1 MNRIAV
7 VGSLA
12 VDRVAGG
19 PPRVGGAVYYGTRAA
34 ARLGADAVAIARC
47 AEVDRETCLEPLE
60 RLGVPV
66 AWRAAT
72 TTAAFSFH
80 YDGDHRVMQLDAI
93 GDPWLPEDVA
103 GWMASSLDGVAW
115 VHAGALVRSDFTA
128 PTLAALAEEG
138 RRVLVDAQG
147 LVRRAEI
154 GPLARDGAVDRSAF
168 AHLAVLKLNENE
180 ARILAGGVEPE
191 ALRSLGVP
199 EIVLTLGS
207 LGSLVVAP
215 GVEER
220 VAVEP
225 VTGAVDPTGAGDSF
239 SLAYVAARA
248 AGAEPGEAA
257 REASRFVSD
266 LLAAG

>member
-1 MNRIAV
+1 MNRIAI

-19 PPRVGGAVYYGTRAA
+19 APRVGGAVYYGARAA

-47 AEVDRETCLEPLE
+47 AEADRKTCLEPLE
-60 RLGVPV
+60 ELGLPV
-66 AWRAAT
+66 AWRAAR

-103 GWMASSLDGVAW
+103 GWMASVLAGIAW
-115 VHAGALVRSDFTA
+115 VHAGALVRSDFPP
-128 PTLAALAEEG
+128 PTLSALAGEG
-138 RRVLVDAQG
+138 RHVLVDAQG
-147 LVRRAEI
+147 LVRRAET
-154 GPLARDGAVDRSAF
+154 GPLVRDGDVDRSAF
-168 AHLAVLKLNENE
+168 AHLAVLKLNEHE
-180 ARILAGGVEPE
+180 ARILAGGTGPE

-199 EIVLTLGS
+199 EVVLTLGS
-207 LGSLVVAP
+207 RGSFVVAP

-239 SLAYVAARA
+239 SLAYLAARA
-248 AGAEPGEAA
+248 AGGEPAESA
-257 REASRFVSD
+257 REASRFVSM
-266 LLAAG
+266 LLGEG